1 MSYWAYTVLECTN
14 PELICSG
21 STFVN
26 ESHSELLKIHDG
38 KSHFSTWKNTMDDE
52 IIELSKKHPE
62 ETFTAECHWANEYY
76 NRIIYLFEYKNGKY
90 KELERKPGYMFFLVD
105 GNIPSEEE
113 YCAFKNHVLKYLE
126 RIDIVKKFDGDFI
139 IDKLNNEKN
148 KDGYESFIIIVY
160 ENDLYKWT
168 AEKTGIS
175 YIRVSVEKKEPK
187 IDILEKIAEKS
198 RVNECEEYGDFPF

>member
-1 MSYWAYTVLECTN
+1 MIFSIPTPGDIKLSPA
-14 PELICSG
+14 G
-21 STFVN
+21 SIT
-26 ESHSELLKIHDG
+26 LYAGI
-38 KSHFSTWKNTMDDE
+38 
-52 IIELSKKHPE
+52 
-62 ETFTAECHWANEYY
+62 
-76 NRIIYLFEYKNGKY
+76 
-90 KELERKPGYMFFLVD
+90 
-105 GNIPSEEE
+105 
-113 YCAFKNHVLKYLE
+113 
-126 RIDIVKKFDGDFI
+126 
-139 IDKLNNEKN
+139 LNNEKN